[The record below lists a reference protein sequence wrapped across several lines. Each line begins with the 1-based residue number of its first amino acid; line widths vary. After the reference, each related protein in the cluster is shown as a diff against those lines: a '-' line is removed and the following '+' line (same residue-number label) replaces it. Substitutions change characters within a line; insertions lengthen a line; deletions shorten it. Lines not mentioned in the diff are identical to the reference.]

1 MRFVTFKDKTCTVKE
16 GVNPQM
22 IFDLRHEPL
31 EQADALE
38 EEADPLGEED
48 MDHQAHQEDHQM
60 DCREETITVTGMI
73 WKETKKAVT

>member
-22 IFDLRHEPL
+22 IFDLRHKPL

-38 EEADPLGEED
+38 EEEVDPLAEED
-48 MDHQAHQEDHQM
+48 VREDHQM
-60 DCREETITVTGMI
+60 DHQEETITVIGMI
-73 WKETKKAVT
+73 WKETMKAVT